1 VAPPAASPAAP
12 STTAPSGAAP
22 AAGRRRRL
30 ADWLHERAAGWSRR
44 RHGDDRGAVTITRRR
59 VYILPTG
66 LGLAYAAML
75 FAMLVGG
82 LNYGNNL
89 ALALTFLL
97 AGGAW
102 VAMHECHRNLAG
114 VVVEPAGHRAPFAGD
129 PAEFDFRLQ
138 APTERRDL
146 VLRVG
151 DWRSIA
157 TSVPAGGSAVAFA
170 LVATRRRGLVRLE
183 RLRVESTF
191 PLGLFTAWTWLHFGR
206 ESAVYPR
213 PAPRDHGGPPP
224 GAEAGAA
231 QDGRAPGEEDFAGLR
246 AFRSGD
252 PPRRI
257 AWKAYA
263 RGGEL
268 VAKEYVGSARA
279 PVVFDWSVVPG
290 GDLERRIARLARWV
304 VDAEERGDRY
314 GVRLPGVDI
323 PPGSGLPHRNR
334 CLARLATFGLP
345 GPRA

>member
-1 VAPPAASPAAP
+1 VRGASER
-12 STTAPSGAAP
+12 S
-22 AAGRRRRL
+22 RRRRL
-30 ADWLHERAAGWSRR
+30 GDWVHERAAAWSRR
-44 RHGDDRGAVTITRRR
+44 RHGEDRGAVTITRRR
-59 VYILPTG
+59 VYILPTT
-66 LGLAYAAML
+66 LGLAYGAML
-75 FAMLVGG
+75 FAMLIGG

-114 VVVEPAGHRAPFAGD
+114 LVVEPAGHRAPFAGD
-129 PAEFDFRLQ
+129 PVEFDFRLH
-138 APTERRDL
+138 APTARHDL

-151 DWRSIA
+151 DGRSA
-157 TSVPAGGSAVAFA
+157 AVGVPAGGSTVAYA
-170 LVATRRRGLVRLE
+170 HVSTARRGLARLE

-191 PLGLFTAWTWLHFGR
+191 PMGLFTAWAWLHFGR

-213 PAPRDHGGPPP
+213 PAARDVDGPPP
-224 GAEAGAA
+224 AAEAGAA
-231 QDGRAPGEEDFAGLR
+231 RDGRAAGEEDFAGLR
-246 AFRSGD
+246 AFRHGD

-279 PVVFDWSVVPG
+279 PVVFDWADVPG
-290 GDLERRIARLARWV
+290 RDLERRVARLARWI

-314 GVRLPGVDI
+314 GLRLPAIDVA
-323 PPGSGLPHRNR
+323 PGSGLPHRNR

-345 GPRA
+345 GRSA

>member
-1 VAPPAASPAAP
+1 VARPAALP
-12 STTAPSGAAP
+12 
-22 AAGRRRRL
+22 RRRRFR
-30 ADWLHERAAGWSRR
+30 DWAQDRAAAWSRR
-44 RHGDDRGAVTITRRR
+44 RHGDDRGVVTITRRR
-59 VYILPTG
+59 VYILPTA

-75 FAMLVGG
+75 FLMLLGG

-114 VVVEPAGHRAPFAGD
+114 LVVEPAGHRAPFAGD
-129 PAEFDFRLQ
+129 PAEFDFRLH
-138 APTERRDL
+138 APTPRHDL

-151 DWRSIA
+151 TWRSA
-157 TSVPAGGSAVAFA
+157 AAGVPAGGSAVAPA
-170 LVATRRRGLVRLE
+170 HVPTQHRGLARLE

-213 PAPRDHGGPPP
+213 PAPRDAGGPPP
-224 GAEAGAA
+224 AAEAGAA
-231 QDGRAPGEEDFAGLR
+231 QDGRAVGEEDFAGLR
-246 AFRSGD
+246 SFRHGD

-263 RGGEL
+263 RGGAL

-279 PVVFDWSVVPG
+279 PVVFDWADVPG
-290 GDLERRIARLARWV
+290 LDLERRVARLARWI

-314 GVRLPGVDI
+314 GLRLPGVDV

-345 GPRA
+345 GPRT

>member
-1 VAPPAASPAAP
+1 VARPAALP
-12 STTAPSGAAP
+12 
-22 AAGRRRRL
+22 RRQRFR
-30 ADWLHERAAGWSRR
+30 DWAQDRAAAWSRR
-44 RHGDDRGAVTITRRR
+44 RHGEDRGVVTITRRR

-75 FAMLVGG
+75 FAMLLGG

-114 VVVEPAGHRAPFAGD
+114 LAVEPAGHRAPFAGD
-129 PAEFDFRLQ
+129 PAEFDFRLH
-138 APTERRDL
+138 ASSPRHDL

-151 DWRSIA
+151 PWRSA
-157 TSVPAGGSAVAFA
+157 AASVPGGGSTVAPA
-170 LVATRRRGLVRLE
+170 HVPTQHRGLARLE
-183 RLRVESTF
+183 RLRIESTF
-191 PLGLFTAWTWLHFGR
+191 PLGLFTAWTWLHFDR

-213 PAPRDHGGPPP
+213 PAARDADGPPP
-224 GAEAGAA
+224 AAEAGAA
-231 QDGRAPGEEDFAGLR
+231 QDGRAVGEEDFAGLR
-246 AFRSGD
+246 AFRHGD

-263 RGGEL
+263 RGGAL
-268 VAKEYVGSARA
+268 VAKEYGGSARA
-279 PVVFDWSVVPG
+279 PVVFDWADVPG
-290 GDLERRIARLARWV
+290 RDLERRVARLARWI

-314 GVRLPGVDI
+314 GLRLPGIDV

-345 GPRA
+345 GRPA

>member
-1 VAPPAASPAAP
+1 VARPPRPA
-12 STTAPSGAAP
+12 
-22 AAGRRRRL
+22 RRRL
-30 ADWLHERAAGWSRR
+30 SARLHERAAEWSRR
-44 RHGDDRGAVTITRRR
+44 RHGEDRGAVTVTRRR

-66 LGLAYAAML
+66 LGVAYGAML
-75 FAMLVGG
+75 FLMLIGG

-114 VVVEPAGHRAPFAGD
+114 LVVEPAGHRAPFAGD
-129 PAEFDFRLQ
+129 PAEFDFRLH
-138 APTERRDL
+138 AANARHDL
-146 VLRVG
+146 VLRV
-151 DWRSIA
+151 DAWRSNAA
-157 TSVPAGGSAVAFA
+157 TVPAGGSTVAYA
-170 LVATRRRGLVRLE
+170 HVPTQRRGLARLP

-191 PLGLFTAWTWLHFGR
+191 PLGLFTAWTWLHFAQ

-213 PAPRDHGGPPP
+213 PATRDAGGPPP
-224 GAEAGAA
+224 AAEAGAA
-231 QDGRAPGEEDFAGLR
+231 QDGRAVGEEDFAGLR
-246 AFRSGD
+246 AFRHGD

-268 VAKEYVGSARA
+268 VAKQYVGSARA
-279 PVVFDWSVVPG
+279 PVVYDWADVPG
-290 GDLERRIARLARWV
+290 RDVEGRLARLARWI

-314 GVRLPGVDI
+314 GLRLPGAEV
-323 PPGSGLPHRNR
+323 PPGTGLPHRNR

-345 GPRA
+345 ERGA